1 MTTKQIQAIR
11 LIISTYF
18 KNGKGEPF
26 EPTDGQCEIFG
37 AVVNKNLKYVWIS
50 APTRY
55 GKTEIMALAY
65 IYLAVFH
72 NLKIPVVGGSQ
83 DKANKIMEYIVQHL
97 SDHPDLSRGLIN
109 VDISSIE
116 KLKVSVSKTTLR
128 WADGGWI
135 FVTSVDVRNIS
146 KEGEGVVGEGGDV
159 IGVEEAG
166 LIRREEQFSKVVR
179 MTEEDRDWGK
189 MVMSG
194 NCVENSVFEKAFN
207 NPLFYKVRIDLEQA
221 IAEGRF
227 TRKSLDIKKTMT
239 TTKDWKRYYLVLFP
253 EAGEFA
259 YFKPRK
265 YQYLPGDLKYF
276 GAIDPALGESKKGSR
291 TGIIVLGVDEKGQ
304 KYEVDSIIKHLTPEE
319 SIRTIMNL
327 PYEFNRFGFEDVM
340 FQRYLKQHVDDLA
353 KQSGKKIRP
362 EGIKQAKKK
371 EERIESLEP
380 DINTGQ
386 ILFKGDNQLWKDMQ
400 DYPETEF
407 LDGLDAL
414 EMVNRIASKKPP
426 RFSIGDDDF

>member
-1 MTTKQIQAIR
+1 MTQKQIQAIR

-18 KNGKGEPF
+18 KNNHGEPF

-207 NPLFYKVRIDLEQA
+207 NPLFHKVRIDLDQA

-239 TTKDWKRYYLVLFP
+239 TSKDWLRYYEVLFP
-253 EAGEFA
+253 KFSDYAF
-259 YFKPRK
+259 FKPKR
-265 YQYLPGDLKYF
+265 YEYLPTGLKYF
-276 GAIDPALGESKKGSR
+276 GAIDPALGESKKGSK
-291 TGIIVLGVDEKGQ
+291 TAIIVIGVDQ
-304 KYEVDSIIKHLTPEE
+304 DRTRYEIDSIIKKLTPEE
-319 SIRTIMNL
+319 SIREILNL
-327 PYEFNRFGFEDVM
+327 PYEFTRFGFEDVM
-340 FQRYLKQHVDDLA
+340 FQRYLKDMV
-353 KQSGKKIRP
+353 KKIAQQQGKSINP
-362 EGIKQAKKK
+362 TGIKQAKKK
-371 EERIESLEP
+371 EERIESIEP
-380 DINTGQ
+380 LINTGG
-386 ILFKGDNQLWKDMQ
+386 IMFKGDNQLWKDMQ
-400 DYPETEF
+400 SYPETEY

-414 EMVNRIASKKPP
+414 EMVIRISDIKKPS
-426 RFSIGDDDF
+426 FSIGEVTF